1 VTNRAGRGCAFAALV
16 VATTLATSACD
27 KAAAK
32 TPGPAPEPLTVPMPP
47 TRLVIPV
54 SIEDPAENA
63 AAAGG
68 AGGDRAGGSAGRGSK
83 PPTSGSGAAGSTTA
97 GGAGGV
103 PPPVPPNP
111 PASDGGPPQVLR
123 TAAAGE
129 LETRAKERLDR
140 AVRDLGRV
148 SRGSL
153 GADARDQYDSADRFI
168 RMAKDALASRNFVFA
183 LSCADKAATLA
194 ALLVK

>member
-47 TRLVIPV
+47 SRLVIPV

-63 AAAGG
+63 AAA
-68 AGGDRAGGSAGRGSK
+68 AGDRAGGSAGRGSK
-83 PPTSGSGAAGSTTA
+83 PPTSGSGAAGSATA
-97 GGAGGV
+97 SGAGSV

-111 PASDGGPPQVLR
+111 PTSDAGGPPQVLR